1 MMPPSALRLDLGPLL
16 RTLRRQPMV
25 FALVV
30 LEIAAGVAT
39 ISSLL
44 ICRRSFGA
52 YGFTLEGW
60 REGLRLGLLW
70 GVLLVCGGAALRGLG
85 VRHKPG
91 GPPPTMAEGLV
102 YGASALVAVA
112 IFAWVM

>member
-1 MMPPSALRLDLGPLL
+1 MLQSSLRLDLGPLL

-44 ICRRSFGA
+44 M
-52 YGFTLEGW
+52 
-60 REGLRLGLLW
+60 
-70 GVLLVCGGAALRGLG
+70 AAR
-85 VRHKPG
+85 
-91 GPPPTMAEGLV
+91 
-102 YGASALVAVA
+102 
-112 IFAWVM
+112 W